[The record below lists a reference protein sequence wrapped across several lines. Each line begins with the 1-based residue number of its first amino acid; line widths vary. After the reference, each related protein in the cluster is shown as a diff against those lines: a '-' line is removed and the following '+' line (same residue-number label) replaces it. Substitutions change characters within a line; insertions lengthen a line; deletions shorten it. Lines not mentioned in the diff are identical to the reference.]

1 MASGGR
7 RLGAGR
13 RSDADITRL
22 RDIMAKYVTDDDWG
36 EMIAAMQAQAR
47 KGNVRAF
54 IALTERQFGLPGVP
68 SNEPDEEPLRIRT
81 VSIIDSTRS
90 DSEDNA

>member
-1 MASGGR
+1 MARGGR

-13 RSDADITRL
+13 KSDADITRL
-22 RDIMAKYVTDDDWG
+22 RDIMDKVISVDDWG
-36 EMIAAMQAQAR
+36 EMIKAMHGLAC

-54 IALTERQFGLPGVP
+54 IALTEWQFGLPGAP

-81 VSIIDSTRS
+81 VSIVDPTRPNS
-90 DSEDNA
+90 RDDA